1 MKRQVL
7 NLNGNQDSQPVRGY
21 VQLKHTPGNVSKAI
35 ESCVYSTMMMMN
47 AGEDHAN
54 GTISNAAE
62 IRSR

>member
-1 MKRQVL
+1 MRKVL

-21 VQLKHTPGNVSKAI
+21 VALKETPGNTSKAI
-35 ESCVYSTMMMMN
+35 ESCVYSSMIMMN

-54 GTISNAAE
+54 GTIANAAE